1 MKAKSLIFMMAL
13 VTSATAEIQFD
24 ARDRIELMHLRRNKP
39 LMTAS
44 AESSCGCTTL
54 YSTFTGEGVL
64 LFPPTPS
71 TSTKLVAQPTPDY
84 PHIDKDTCPTPATI
98 TVTETNFIS
107 TTPGPSTV
115 PTDSI
120 EPDVIHTTDKND
132 SDVAHATETP
142 EPDMAH
148 TTDTP
153 ESPVLTIPGLHLPSP
168 PSSTPKAQVP
178 AAPNTDSLGS
188 KNGMWAITFSLF
200 NDDGKCKSVTTVWAE
215 VNMIRIAGFKSI
227 RVYGTEC
234 DGIENISTATSF
246 HGMKLIIGV
255 FIGETGCSG
264 AKEQVN
270 HIVKW
275 GKWDLV
281 ELIVIGNEALFSG
294 HASPEELAE
303 FITSTKITL
312 RSAGYNGPCTTAEP
326 LNIWEKNSGALC
338 GAVDVVG
345 CNIHPFF
352 NPEID
357 ASHAGLFV
365 KSQLEIVEKICP
377 GKHGI
382 NLECGW
388 PSAGECNG
396 KACPGVSEQETA
408 VSSIQSFAGNTSV
421 MFTFSNDKW
430 KNPGRFHVEQSF
442 GLIKLLTSH

>member
-1 MKAKSLIFMMAL
+1 MKAKNIILLTAL
-13 VTSATAEIQFD
+13 VTYASAEMQDD
-24 ARDRIELMHLRRNKP
+24 ARDRLKLMHLRRNIP

-44 AESSCGCTTL
+44 TESSCGCTTI

-64 LFPPTPS
+64 LFPPAPS
-71 TSTKLVAQPTPDY
+71 TSTEPIAQPTPEFT
-84 PHIDKDTCPTPATI
+84 PIIENTCPPPSTV
-98 TVTETNFIS
+98 TVTETILIS
-107 TTPGPSTV
+107 TTLDPSITLGPSPV
-115 PTDSI
+115 PVLDPVPADST
-120 EPDVIHTTDKND
+120 EPDVVHS
-132 SDVAHATETP
+132 SDAP
-142 EPDMAH
+142 K
-148 TTDTP
+148 
-153 ESPVLTIPGLHLPSP
+153 SPVITIPGLHLPSP
-168 PSSTPKAQVP
+168 PSPTSKAQVP
-178 AAPNTDSLGS
+178 DAPNTDSLGS

-215 VNMIRIAGFKSI
+215 VNMIRVAGFKSI

-255 FIGETGCSG
+255 FIGEAGCSG
-264 AKEQVN
+264 AQEQVN

-281 ELIVIGNEALFSG
+281 ELVVIGNEALFGG
-294 HASPEELAE
+294 HASPDELAN
-303 FITSTKITL
+303 FITSTKTIL

-326 LNIWEKNSGALC
+326 LNIWEKNSDTLC
-338 GAVDVVG
+338 DAVDVVG

-352 NPEID
+352 NPEVD
-357 ASHAGLFV
+357 AGHAGPFV
-365 KSQLEIVEKICP
+365 KNQLEIVERICP
-377 GKHGI
+377 GKRGI

-396 KACPGVSEQETA
+396 KACPGMSEQETA
-408 VSSIQSFAGNTSV
+408 VSSIQTFAGNTSV

-430 KNPGRFHVEQSF
+430 KSPGAFHVEQSF